1 MKMYIG
7 ILLGTLVFG
16 INAQD
21 LVTTKLELITQD
33 IAIAHYTINVQKLL
47 DKGIQLVQLT
57 VTNNSSDPVIVSPDS
72 FNIPVQ
78 DVSCIQ
84 HAAIS
89 KAIGLW
95 AGMFMPGFWC
105 YMFPQK
111 AHKLFG
117 YISHKISL
125 ASCVAAPY
133 YWWTMYAEN
142 KALSAAFFYNQA
154 TIEPGTT
161 YTTYVLLDAESAQS
175 VEIEL

>member
-1 MKMYIG
+1 MKVYVS
-7 ILLGTLVFG
+7 ILLSMFIFSTY
-16 INAQD
+16 AQE
-21 LVTTKLELITQD
+21 LVTTNLQLVTQNVS
-33 IAIAHYTINVQKLL
+33 IAGRMINIQTLL
-47 DKGIQLVQLT
+47 DAGIQLAQLI
-57 VTNNSSDPVIVSPDS
+57 VTNNSPEPITISTDS

-95 AGMFMPGFWC
+95 AGMFVPGFWC

-125 ASCVAAPY
+125 ASCVVAPY

-161 YTTYVLLDAESAQS
+161 YITYVLLDVESAQG
-175 VEIEL
+175 VEIVL